1 MRAMGTI
8 LAGAAMAALV
18 GCGSNVTAANN
29 AVANDVYVVPDD
41 LGANDLL
48 LNESDLNSLPPA
60 GLDNGA
66 AGNGAVT
73 NTAGN
78 LQ

>member
-8 LAGAAMAALV
+8 LAGAAMAALA
-18 GCGSNVTAANN
+18 GCGSTATTATNN

-48 LNESDLNSLPPA
+48 LNESDLNAAVGAPA
-60 GLDNGA
+60 GNA
-66 AGNGAVT
+66 ATTNASGNS
-73 NTAGN
+73 
-78 LQ
+78 L